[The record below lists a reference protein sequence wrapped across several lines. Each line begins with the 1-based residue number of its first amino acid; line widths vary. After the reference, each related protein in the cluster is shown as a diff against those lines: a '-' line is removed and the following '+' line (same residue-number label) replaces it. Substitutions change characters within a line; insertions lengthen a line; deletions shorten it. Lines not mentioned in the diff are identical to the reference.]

1 MQVKVRK
8 IGNAMGVILPKAV
21 IAEAEL
27 HAGDA
32 LDIHIDSNGVSLTKQ
47 IGDLKDRILKGIIAS
62 DQENLEFSESFSDTE
77 SESW

>member
-47 IGDLKDRILKGIIAS
+47 IGDLKNRILKGIIAS
-62 DQENLEFSESFSDTE
+62 DQENLEFSESFSELE
-77 SESW
+77 SENW

>member
-47 IGDLKDRILKGIIAS
+47 IGDLKDRILNGIIAS